1 MISRAGMGA
10 AGLLCESR
18 APAHGLIARMITATA
33 RAIQKTSANLVAL
46 GPCPPPD
53 ANLASLCAAA
63 DFRAETGRA
72 L

>member
-10 AGLLCESR
+10 TGLLCESR

-46 GPCPPPD
+46 GPMSSSRCQID
-53 ANLASLCAAA
+53 IVVRRGGL
-63 DFRAETGRA
+63 
-72 L
+72 

>member
-10 AGLLCESR
+10 ADLLCESR

-46 GPCPPPD
+46 GLMSSSRCQSD
-53 ANLASLCAAA
+53 IVVRRGGL
-63 DFRAETGRA
+63 
-72 L
+72 